1 MAQLSPPTTASGIM
15 KLTKL
20 SSNTGK
26 GKGSEK
32 TSMEERLKFFSI
44 ILQRENNWL
53 LYHNGILWNIMIS
66 IERILEKLNNDTTKS
81 SLRQLKP

>member
-1 MAQLSPPTTASGIM
+1 M

-32 TSMEERLKFFSI
+32 TSMEERLKFFFI